1 MRDRVLGFWAI
12 PPRSS
17 ETKEL
22 TMRSL
27 CMAGVFILAM
37 AWAQV
42 KVNSATPAAS
52 PNAASAAHGS
62 DNGRQEAAPA
72 SAIAPAAAV
81 ITIKGLCPETAPHST
96 TRAADA
102 ACETVITRAEFEKLA
117 DVLHMGTGSQTWHQL
132 GSSYPQILVM
142 AHEAERRGV
151 DKQPRFQER
160 LRFARLEILS
170 QELIR
175 QLREEAAQVPEK
187 DVADYYQKNSG
198 EFEQASLERI
208 VIPNR
213 PQRDLPASGQSPE
226 KPEDAMTKEA
236 ELLRARAAQGEDFA
250 GLQKEAYDFA
260 GVSGNSEAKPKLE
273 KMRRRGLPPAHAAV
287 FDLKVGEVSEV
298 ISDGTAHYIYKLDA
312 REIAPLESVKV
323 EITSLL
329 RQRRAESDVQ
339 AIQQPF
345 TTDIDQKY
353 FTVKGDD

>member
-1 MRDRVLGFWAI
+1 
-12 PPRSS
+12 
-17 ETKEL
+17 
-22 TMRSL
+22 MRSL

-42 KVNSATPAAS
+42 KVNSVTPAAS

-62 DNGRQEAAPA
+62 DNGRQEAVPA

-198 EFEQASLERI
+198 EFEQVSLERI

-213 PQRDLPASGQSPE
+213 ADQTNKS
-226 KPEDAMTKEA
+226 EDAMTAEA
-236 ELLRARAAQGEDFA
+236 ELLHTRAVQGEDFA
-250 GLQKEAYDFA
+250 KLQKEAYDFA
-260 GVSGNSEAKPKLE
+260 GVSGDSEAKPKLG
-273 KMRRRGLPPAHAAV
+273 KMRRRGLPPTHAAV
-287 FDLKVGEVSEV
+287 FDLKVGQVSEV
-298 ISDGTAHYIYKLDA
+298 ISDATGHYIYKLDA
-312 REIAPLESVKV
+312 REIAPLDSVKV
-323 EITSLL
+323 EITGRL
-329 RQRRAESDVQ
+329 RQQRTEKVVQ
-339 AIQQPF
+339 SIQQPF
-345 TTDIDQKY
+345 TTDINQKY
-353 FTVKGDD
+353 FGAVKEDD